1 MNPQDEN
8 KARTDAFEF
17 LFSASVPSEAA
28 IESMSTE
35 ELDEFLKDSGFD
47 LPKLDARIAEQKK
60 KLLGRYAL
68 MLAHRRRLEKKEVLE
83 TPVTQVPDTREAIIA
98 YFQERFGEE
107 MPFAARNFKAAS
119 YEELRLLYL
128 DLGSK
133 RDLGNGK

>member
-8 KARTDAFEF
+8 KARMDAFKF
-17 LFSASVPSEAA
+17 LFSVSVPSDAA

-35 ELDEFLKDSGFD
+35 ELDEFLKESGFD

-68 MLAHRRRLEKKEVLE
+68 TLAHKRRLEKREVSE
-83 TPVTQVPDTREAIIA
+83 TPVAQVPDTREAIIA

-119 YEELRLLYL
+119 YVELRLLYL
-128 DLGSK
+128 DLLSK
-133 RDLGNGK
+133 KGPGDGK